1 MQNRGKDFEKVIKES
16 FEKVPNTSVVR
27 LHDQTNGFAGSTN
40 PCDFLIYH
48 TPCLY
53 ALECKSVHGNTLPLS
68 NITKFQWQ
76 SLLDM
81 SKVDG
86 VIAGVICWWIDKDV
100 TKFIPIQ
107 VLEDEKYREAKSI
120 RYDADLG
127 LGFVNSNGILVP
139 IVQIQGKKKRVFFDY
154 NMEEFFK
161 IMEIEYKR
169 KHINDIPERTGVWR
183 E

>member
-1 MQNRGKDFEKVIKES
+1 MAINRGKDFEKIIKES

-48 TPCLY
+48 APHLY
-53 ALECKSVHGNTLPLS
+53 ALECKSVHGNTLPFS

-76 SLLDM
+76 SLFDM
-81 SKVDG
+81 SQVDG
-86 VIAGVICWWIDKDV
+86 VFAGVMCWWIDKDV
-100 TKFIPIQ
+100 TLFIDIRR
-107 VLEDEKYREAKSI
+107 LEYLRNAGLKSI
-120 RYDADLG
+120 RYDNEEWTDL
-127 LGFVNSNGILVP
+127 IVP
-139 IVQIQGKKKRVFFDY
+139 IKGKKKRVFFEYD
-154 NMEEFFK
+154 MEEFFK
-161 IMEIEYKR
+161 ITDIEYKR

>member
-1 MQNRGKDFEKVIKES
+1 MAINRGKDFEKVIKES

-48 TPCLY
+48 APHLY
-53 ALECKSVHGNTLPLS
+53 ALECKSVHGNTLPFS

-81 SKVDG
+81 SQVDG
-86 VIAGVICWWIDKDV
+86 VFAGVMCWWIDKDV
-100 TKFIPIQ
+100 TAFIPIQ
-107 VLEDEKYREAKSI
+107 LLQTWKLSEMKSI
-120 RYDADLG
+120 RYDNAVECHSV
-127 LGFVNSNGILVP
+127 VNIEGN
-139 IVQIQGKKKRVFFDY
+139 KKRVFFDY
-154 NMEEFFK
+154 DMEKFFK

-169 KHINDIPERTGVWR
+169 KHINDIPERTGIWR

>member
-1 MQNRGKDFEKVIKES
+1 MAINRGKDFEKVIKES

-48 TPCLY
+48 APHLY
-53 ALECKSVHGNTLPLS
+53 ALECKSVHGNTLPFS

-86 VIAGVICWWIDKDV
+86 VFAGVMCWWIDKDV
-100 TKFIPIQ
+100 TLFIDIRR
-107 VLEDEKYREAKSI
+107 LEYLRNAGLKSI
-120 RYDADLG
+120 RYDNEEWTDL
-127 LGFVNSNGILVP
+127 IVP
-139 IVQIQGKKKRVFFDY
+139 IKGKKKRVFFEYD
-154 NMEEFFK
+154 MEEFFK

-169 KHINDIPERTGVWR
+169 KHINDIPERNGIWR